1 MIFVKYYDP
10 SNKEI
15 RVIGTCCVHFQASL
29 SECQSDFLHLLYV
42 DDPDKPLPDP
52 SKLRFY
58 EVRKPFSRIDLTR
71 WMALIKKFL

>member
-10 SNKEI
+10 SAKEI

-58 EVRKPFSRIDLTR
+58 EVCNILSNLCCQN
-71 WMALIKKFL
+71 KKIYKI